1 MLAVA
6 LVADLHKCDW
16 KDRLIEGGHTPTGKL
31 ARRVAAADEAKTKA
45 LEELLRNIDI
55 LYRAG
60 V

>member
-6 LVADLHKCDW
+6 LVAKLHKCDW

-31 ARRVAAADEAKTKA
+31 VAAADEAKTKA

-55 LYRAG
+55 LFRAG